1 MYKYI
6 AHERIGYFGKD
17 TPMRVDEPLADHES
31 AQAGVIFRPNGEI
44 HLYSYATH
52 VCTIKGDLVYCFFNG
67 TATTRKHVGWFM
79 REYAKSYYQVAK
91 MSADTGMWVNFKTGE
106 LVAQ

>member
-6 AHERIGYFGKD
+6 AHEQIGVFCND
-17 TPMRVDEPLADHES
+17 VEMFVDAPLADHES
-31 AQAGVIFRPNGEI
+31 AQAGVKFTIDGAI
-44 HLYSYATH
+44 DLYSYATH

-67 TATTRKHVGWFM
+67 TATTRKHIGWFM
-79 REYAKSYYQVAK
+79 REYANSYYQVAK

>member
-6 AHERIGYFGKD
+6 AHEQIGVFCND
-17 TPMRVDEPLADHES
+17 VEMCVDAPLADHES
-31 AQAGVIFRPNGEI
+31 AQAGVKFTVDGAID
-44 HLYSYATH
+44 LYSYATH

-67 TATTRKHVGWFM
+67 TITTRKHIDWFM
-79 REYAKSYYQVAK
+79 REYAKSTYQVAK

-106 LVAQ
+106 LVTQ